1 MIAVD
6 VAGCGAHLET
16 YGRFGVRGSA
26 VAEASRDITEIIA
39 EAIADGRLPR
49 LAPTGAGVAVQDP
62 CHLEHG
68 QRVTDAPYRIIE
80 AAGYD
85 AIAADAGGLCC
96 GAAGAY
102 QVLHPSTGAALGRAK
117 ADRVIATSASIV
129 ASANAGCEMQLR
141 RFLGEG
147 TRIAHPIEI
156 YRDRLIASNGG
167 AAESHSRGPAGI
179 GR

>member
-6 VAGCGAHLET
+6 VAGCGAHLQT
-16 YGRFGVRGSA
+16 YGRFGAEGSA
-26 VAEASRDITEIIA
+26 VAEASSDITQIIA
-39 EAIADGRLPR
+39 DAISDERLPR
-49 LAPTGAGVAVQDP
+49 LPPTGTRAAVQDP

-80 AAGYD
+80 AAGYE

-102 QVLHPSTGAALGRAK
+102 QVLHPSTGATLGRAK
-117 ADRVIATSASIV
+117 ADRVIATNAEIV

-147 TRIAHPIEI
+147 TRIAHPVEI
-156 YRDRLIASNGG
+156 YRDRLVAS
-167 AAESHSRGPAGI
+167 ARHIVDVDRPDSTVT